1 MGLENVSGGSGGFYS
16 LDNVLYFPPFT
27 EDALVFCAE
36 VPITR
41 TEYFNAGAL
50 DIRAEVSLIIDTESD
65 VPSALKVQYKEKV
78 YAVYRRYL
86 MANGYTQL
94 YLSEKAG
101 VS

>member
-1 MGLENVSGGSGGFYS
+1 MLENISQTGNFYS
-16 LDNVLYFPPFT
+16 LDNVMFFPPYT
-27 EDALVFCAE
+27 DRELVFCAE

-41 TEYFNAGAL
+41 SEYFGAGAL

-65 VPSALKVQYKEKV
+65 QRDALKVKYKDKV
-78 YAVYRRYL
+78 YAVYRRYP

-101 VS
+101 VT